1 MLKDNEALGIED
13 SGFLYIQLSPE
24 QEKERLNEF
33 LGIRDFLSEIAN
45 SNTVPEFQGRNKRL
59 QFINYGDTQLVYVL
73 MVGERKYTL
82 LLGQPVT
89 EFGTVKREYDNLRK
103 LGKQNEGV
111 VVPTHYF
118 KDSTN
123 TRELYVTPYLYQARC
138 IACDDF
144 GWGVYVPEP
153 EYHFR
158 PFSEAEKRV
167 INSTMIAM
175 LISLYDD
182 KNNLGLAAC
191 KIGGGD
197 FILEKGYENEALTHE
212 NILKRMKLIA
222 ARELEMMN
230 LDEYIKRV
238 RDEFSRS
245 TYYEIEA
252 QRDASII
259 INRKCR
265 MPMTQEEIDAGIA
278 LGMKLRE
285 RQKEGKNQEKE
296 K

>member
-1 MLKDNEALGIED
+1 MLKENEALGIPD
-13 SGFLYIQLSPE
+13 SGFLYIKLSPE

-33 LGIRDFLSEIAN
+33 LGIRGFLVEVAN
-45 SNTVPEFQGRNKRL
+45 SRTVPEFQGRNRNI

-73 MVGERKYTL
+73 SADSRKYTL
-82 LLGQPVT
+82 LLGQPST

-103 LGKQNEGV
+103 IGKGNNDV

-138 IACDDF
+138 IACDDC

-153 EYHFR
+153 DYHFR
-158 PFSEAEKRV
+158 TFSEDEKRV
-167 INSTMIAM
+167 INSSMIAK
-175 LISLYDD
+175 LVSLYDD
-182 KNNLGLAAC
+182 KNNLGVTAC

-197 FILEKGYENEALTHE
+197 FILEKGYEDEPLTEE

-222 ARELEMMN
+222 ARELSPMSF
-230 LDEYIKRV
+230 DEYLQCIRN
-238 RDEFSRS
+238 EFSRR
-245 TYYEIEA
+245 TYYRTEEE
-252 QRDASII
+252 RDKSVL

-265 MPMTQEEIDAGIA
+265 IPMTQEEIETGIA
-278 LGMKLRE
+278 VGMQLRE
-285 RQKEGKNQEKE
+285 RQKQERNQEKI